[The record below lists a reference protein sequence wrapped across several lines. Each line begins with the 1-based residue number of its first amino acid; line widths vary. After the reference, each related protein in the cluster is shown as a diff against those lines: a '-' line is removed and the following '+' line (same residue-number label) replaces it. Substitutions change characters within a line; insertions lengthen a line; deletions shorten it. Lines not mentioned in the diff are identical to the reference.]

1 MSQFL
6 SPIGRFWRLVRS
18 FRKEIGQLYFYALLN
33 GLVGLSL
40 PLGMQAII
48 QFLMAGQIST
58 SLILLVL
65 MVVGGLFIGGWMQIL
80 QLTVSEH
87 IQQQIFARGAFDI
100 CFRIPRIRLEKLAG
114 KYFPELMNRF
124 FDVVGIQ
131 KGLSKVLIDFTTAS
145 LQVILGLILLSIYHP
160 FFIAFSLVLILL
172 LYLLFRLT
180 SPQGMKSSLVESN
193 YKYRVANWLEEMAR
207 SMATFK
213 LAGNTGFP
221 QQRMDEEVDHYLAA
235 RIKHFQ
241 VLKVQYWSMVM
252 LKVLIA
258 LALLLLGSYLVT
270 DQQLNLG
277 QFVAAEIIILLVLNA
292 VEKILLNMDTIYD
305 LLTSLEKVG
314 TLSDLELEHERRELL
329 PVNANNDPIQLEI
342 HKLSFCYEGAKTP
355 SLNGLNLAI
364 MAGEKLA
371 IYGPSGGGK
380 STLLKLL
387 SGIYQVQTGQVL
399 LNKLAINALDHAAL
413 NRWIGQCMNT
423 ESIFNGS
430 ILENIDLGRGL
441 PLEQIREAVAAVGL
455 NTYLDS
461 FPDGL
466 GTLLQSDGSP
476 LSRSVTKRI
485 ILARSLACK
494 PALLLYEDL
503 FAELS
508 ASEKSILYDY
518 IVNGPWTLIAFTND
532 ELLLSRINRQLLLDK
547 GILVPQDKNA

>member
-1 MSQFL
+1 MPQVL
-6 SPIGRFWRLVRS
+6 SPLQRFIRLTRS
-18 FRKEIGQLYFYALLN
+18 FKKEIGQLYFYALLN

-58 SLILLVL
+58 SLVLLVV
-65 MVVGGLFIGGWMQIL
+65 MVVMGLFIGGWMQIL

-100 CFRIPRIRLEKLAG
+100 CYRIPRIRLEKLAG

-160 FFIAFSLVLILL
+160 FFIAFSLVLIML
-172 LYLLFRLT
+172 LYFLFKLT
-180 SPQGMKSSLVESN
+180 SPQGMKSSLIESK

-221 QQRMDEEVDHYLAA
+221 QKVMDYEVDHYLQA

-241 VLKVQYWSMVM
+241 VLKVQYWSMVL

-258 LALLLLGSYLVT
+258 LVLLLLGSFLVT

-314 TLSDLELEHERRELL
+314 TLSDLELETQRGDLVPLTGNDQPIAVKLHEISFQYD
-329 PVNANNDPIQLEI
+329 NNPI
-342 HKLSFCYEGAKTP
+342 P
-355 SLNGLNLAI
+355 SLHNLHLDVA
-364 MAGEKLA
+364 AGEKLA
-371 IYGPSGGGK
+371 VTGSSGSGK
-380 STLLKLL
+380 TTLLKLL
-387 SGIYQVQTGQVL
+387 SGIFQVQSGSIT
-399 LNKLAINALDHAAL
+399 LNGMAINRIDHAAL
-413 NRWIGQCMNT
+413 HRWIGQCMNT
-423 ESIFNGS
+423 ESIFHGS
-430 ILENIDLGRGL
+430 VLENLDLGRQL
-441 PLEQIREAVAAVGL
+441 PPEQIQSAATMVGL
-455 NTYLDS
+455 TPYIDHFS
-461 FPDGL
+461 DGL
-466 GTLLQSDGSP
+466 ATLLQSDGAP
-476 LSRSVTKRI
+476 LSRSVAKRI
-485 ILARSLACK
+485 ILARSLVCK
-494 PALLLYEDL
+494 PGLLLYEDL
-503 FAELS
+503 FAELPLD
-508 ASEKSILYDY
+508 EKMALYQIL
-518 IVNGPWTLIAFTND
+518 VNGPWTLIAFTND
-532 ELLLSRINRQLLLDK
+532 EHLLQLIDRQIRLRHGEFDFN
-547 GILVPQDKNA
+547 VNPN

>member
-1 MSQFL
+1 MSQRIN
-6 SPIGRFWRLVRS
+6 PMARFWRLAGS
-18 FRKEIGQLYFYALLN
+18 FRKEIGQLYFYAFLN

-58 SLILLVL
+58 SLVLLVL
-65 MVVGGLFIGGWMQIL
+65 MVVGGLFISGWMQIL

-160 FFIAFSLVLILL
+160 FFIAFSLILIVL
-172 LYLLFRLT
+172 LYFLFRLT
-180 SPQGMKSSLVESN
+180 SPQGMRSSLVEST
-193 YKYRVANWLEEMAR
+193 YKYRVAHWLEEMAR

-221 QQRMDEEVDHYLAA
+221 QQRMDFEVDHYLEA

-241 VLKVQYWSMVM
+241 VLKVQYWSMVL

-258 LALLLLGSYLVT
+258 FTLLLLGSFLVT
-270 DQQLNLG
+270 DEQLNLG

-314 TLSDLELEHERRELL
+314 TISDLELETERLETL
-329 PVNANNDPIQLEI
+329 PLNANNTPIEVHI
-342 HKLSFCYEGAKTP
+342 SKVGFKYEKVKTNA
-355 SLNGLNLAI
+355 LHDLNLDI
-364 MAGEKLA
+364 GGGEKIA

-380 STLLKLL
+380 STLLKLM
-387 SGIYQVQTGQVL
+387 SGIYQVQSGIIS
-399 LNKLAINALDHAAL
+399 LNKIAINSIDHAAL

-441 PLEQIREAVAAVGL
+441 PFGQIREAASLVGL
-455 NTYLDS
+455 DEYLDA
-461 FPDGL
+461 FPEGL
-466 GTLLQSDGSP
+466 ATILQSDGSP
-476 LSRSVTKRI
+476 LSRSVAKRI

-508 ASEKSILYDY
+508 TSERSALYNCILT
-518 IVNGPWTLIAFTND
+518 GPWTLIAFTND
-532 ELLLSRINRQLLLDK
+532 ELLINQMQRKILLEK
-547 GILVPQDKNA
+547 GTFGPTN

>member
-1 MSQFL
+1 MSQL
-6 SPIGRFWRLVRS
+6 VNPMARFWRLASS
-18 FRKEIGQLYFYALLN
+18 FRKEIGQLYFYAFLN

-58 SLILLVL
+58 SLVLLVL
-65 MVVGGLFIGGWMQIL
+65 LVVGGLLISGWMQIL

-114 KYFPELMNRF
+114 KYFPEMMNRF

-131 KGLSKVLIDFTTAS
+131 KGLSKVMIDFTTAS

-160 FFIAFSLVLILL
+160 FFIAFSLILIFL

-180 SPQGMKSSLVESN
+180 SPQGMKTSLKAST

-207 SMATFK
+207 SVATFK

-221 QQRMDEEVDHYLAA
+221 QQKIDDEVDNYLEA

-241 VLKVQYWSMVM
+241 VLKVQYWSMVL

-258 LALLLLGSYLVT
+258 FTLLLLGSYLVT
-270 DQQLNLG
+270 DEQLNLG

-292 VEKILLNMDTIYD
+292 VEKILINMDTIYD

-314 TLSDLELEHERRELL
+314 TISDLELEAERLDTL
-329 PVNANNDPIQLEI
+329 PLNANNIPIEVHI
-342 HKLSFCYEGAKTP
+342 NNVGFKYDKNETSA
-355 SLNGLNLAI
+355 LNHLDLDI
-364 MAGEKLA
+364 SSGEKIA

-387 SGIYQVQTGQVL
+387 SGIYQVQSGKIS
-399 LNKLAINALDHAAL
+399 LNNLAINSIDHAAL

-441 PLEQIREAVAAVGL
+441 PFGQIRETASLVGL
-455 NTYLDS
+455 DNYLDA
-461 FPDGL
+461 FPEGL
-466 GTLLQSDGSP
+466 ATILQSDGSP
-476 LSRSVTKRI
+476 LSRSVSKRI

-508 ASEKSILYDY
+508 ASEKASLYKCILS
-518 IVNGPWTLIAFTND
+518 GPWTLIAFTND
-532 ELLLSRINRQLLLDK
+532 ELLINQMDRKILLEK
-547 GILVPQDKNA
+547 GSFVSTN

>member
-1 MSQFL
+1 MPQDL
-6 SPIGRFWRLVRS
+6 SPLQRFTRLTQS
-18 FRKEIGQLYFYALLN
+18 FKKEIGQLYFYALLN

-58 SLILLVL
+58 SLVLLVM
-65 MVVGGLFIGGWMQIL
+65 MVVLGLFIGGWMQIL

-100 CFRIPRIRLEKLAG
+100 CYRIPRIRLEKLAG

-172 LYLLFRLT
+172 LYFLFKLT
-180 SPQGMKSSLVESN
+180 SPQGMKSSLIESK

-221 QQRMDEEVDHYLAA
+221 QKIMDYEVDHYLQA
-235 RIKHFQ
+235 RIRHFQ
-241 VLKVQYWSMVM
+241 VLKVQYWAMVI

-258 LALLLLGSYLVT
+258 LVLLLLGSYLVT
-270 DQQLNLG
+270 DEQLNLG

-314 TLSDLELEHERRELL
+314 TLSDLELETQRGDLVPQTGNAMPVAVRLHEISFQYE
-329 PVNANNDPIQLEI
+329 NN
-342 HKLSFCYEGAKTP
+342 SSP
-355 SLNGLNLAI
+355 SLKNLHLDVA
-364 MAGEKLA
+364 AGEKIA
-371 IYGPSGGGK
+371 ITGSSGSGK
-380 STLLKLL
+380 TTLLKLL
-387 SGIYQVQTGQVL
+387 SGIYQVQTGSIT
-399 LNKLAINALDHAAL
+399 LNGMAINRIDHAAL
-413 NRWIGQCMNT
+413 HRWIGQCMNT

-430 ILENIDLGRGL
+430 VLDNLDLGRRM
-441 PLEQIREAVAAVGL
+441 PPEQIQEAASLVGL
-455 NTYLDS
+455 TKYINHFS
-461 FPDGL
+461 DGL
-466 GTLLQSDGSP
+466 ATVLQSDGSP
-476 LSRSVTKRI
+476 LSRSVSKRM
-485 ILARSLACK
+485 ILARSLVCK

-503 FAELS
+503 FAELPLD
-508 ASEKSILYDY
+508 EKEELYRLLVD
-518 IVNGPWTLIAFTND
+518 GPWTLIAFTND
-532 ELLLSRINRQLLLDK
+532 EHLIQLINRRIRL
-547 GILVPQDKNA
+547 KNGEFDSTVNL

>member
-1 MSQFL
+1 MPQVL
-6 SPIGRFWRLVRS
+6 SPFQRFVRLTQS
-18 FRKEIGQLYFYALLN
+18 FKKEIGQLYFYALLN

-58 SLILLVL
+58 SLVLLVV
-65 MVVGGLFIGGWMQIL
+65 MVVLGLFIGGWMQIL

-100 CFRIPRIRLEKLAG
+100 CYRIPRIRLEKLAG

-160 FFIAFSLVLILL
+160 FFIAFSLVLIIL
-172 LYLLFRLT
+172 LYFLFKLT
-180 SPQGMKSSLVESN
+180 SPQGMKSSLIESK

-221 QQRMDEEVDHYLAA
+221 QKIMDYEVDHYLQA

-258 LALLLLGSYLVT
+258 LVLLLLGSYLVT

-314 TLSDLELEHERRELL
+314 TLSDLELEAQRGDLL
-329 PVNANNDPIQLEI
+329 PVTGNEVPVAVKLHEISFQYENNP
-342 HKLSFCYEGAKTP
+342 TP
-355 SLNGLNLAI
+355 SLKNLHLDIA
-364 MAGEKLA
+364 AGEKVA
-371 IYGPSGGGK
+371 ICGSSGSGK
-380 STLLKLL
+380 TTLLKLL
-387 SGIYQVQTGQVL
+387 SGIFQVQTGSIT
-399 LNKLAINALDHAAL
+399 LNGMAINRVDHAAL
-413 NRWIGQCMNT
+413 HRWIGQCMNT
-423 ESIFNGS
+423 ESIFHGS
-430 ILENIDLGRGL
+430 VLENLDLGRQL
-441 PLEQIREAVAAVGL
+441 PPEQIQEAASRVGL
-455 NTYLDS
+455 TQYIDHFS
-461 FPDGL
+461 DGL
-466 GTLLQSDGSP
+466 ATLLQSDGAP
-476 LSRSVTKRI
+476 LSRSVAKRI
-485 ILARSLACK
+485 ILARSLVCK

-503 FAELS
+503 FAELPLE
-508 ASEKSILYDY
+508 EKKPLYQLL
-518 IVNGPWTLIAFTND
+518 INGPWTLIAFTND
-532 ELLLSRINRQLLLDK
+532 EHLLQLINRKVQLNNGEFDFT
-547 GILVPQDKNA
+547 VNPN

>member
-1 MSQFL
+1 MSQL
-6 SPIGRFWRLVRS
+6 VNPMARFWRLASS
-18 FRKEIGQLYFYALLN
+18 FRKEIGQLYFYAFLN

-58 SLILLVL
+58 SLVLLVL
-65 MVVGGLFIGGWMQIL
+65 LVVGGLLISGWMQIL

-160 FFIAFSLVLILL
+160 FFIAFSLILIFL

-180 SPQGMKSSLVESN
+180 SPQGMKTSLKEST
-193 YKYRVANWLEEMAR
+193 YKYRVAHWLEEMAR

-221 QQRMDEEVDHYLAA
+221 QQRMDVEVDHYLEA

-258 LALLLLGSYLVT
+258 FTLLLLGSFLVT
-270 DQQLNLG
+270 DEQLNLG

-314 TLSDLELEHERRELL
+314 TISDLELEAERLETL
-329 PVNANNDPIQLEI
+329 PLNANNIPIEVHI
-342 HKLSFCYEGAKTP
+342 NNVGFKYDKNETNA
-355 SLNGLNLAI
+355 LNHLDLDIRG
-364 MAGEKLA
+364 GEKLA
-371 IYGPSGGGK
+371 IYGPSGSGK

-387 SGIYQVQTGQVL
+387 SGIYQVQSGKIS
-399 LNKLAINALDHAAL
+399 LNKLAINSIDHAAL

-441 PLEQIREAVAAVGL
+441 PFGQIREAASLVGL
-455 NTYLDS
+455 DNYLDA
-461 FPDGL
+461 FPEGL
-466 GTLLQSDGSP
+466 ATILQSDGSP
-476 LSRSVTKRI
+476 LSRSVSKRI

-508 ASEKSILYDY
+508 ASEKASLYKCILS
-518 IVNGPWTLIAFTND
+518 GPWTLIAFTND
-532 ELLLSRINRQLLLDK
+532 ELLINQMERKILLEK
-547 GILVPQDKNA
+547 GSFVSTN